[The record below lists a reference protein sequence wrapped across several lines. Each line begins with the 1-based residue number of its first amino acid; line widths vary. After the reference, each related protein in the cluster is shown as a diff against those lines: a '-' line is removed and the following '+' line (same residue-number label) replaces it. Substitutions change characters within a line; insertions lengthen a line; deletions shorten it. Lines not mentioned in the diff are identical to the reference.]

1 MKVSNHFSDWELFS
15 PKLLE
20 AIHDKDLP
28 GEWFVQED
36 AIDFLEDLREFYGS
50 PVSIN
55 QPTKELLHRGIC
67 TDDENLKQGRT
78 LTSQHNFCAFD
89 ISLYDEDIYSVYQWI
104 KKNAKLYGIG
114 AIGLY
119 DNFIHIDFRNSDKL
133 VEWDNRNKK

>member
-1 MKVSNHFSDWELFS
+1 MKVSKHFDDWELFS
-15 PKLLE
+15 PKLLA

-67 TDDENLKQGRT
+67 TDSENLKQGRT

-89 ISLYDEDIYSVYQWI
+89 ISLYDEDLTLVYQWI
-104 KKNAKLYGIG
+104 KKNAASYRIG
-114 AIGLY
+114 GIGLY
-119 DNFIHIDFRNSDKL
+119 KTFIHVD
-133 VEWDNRNKK
+133 WRNKSVPALWTGE